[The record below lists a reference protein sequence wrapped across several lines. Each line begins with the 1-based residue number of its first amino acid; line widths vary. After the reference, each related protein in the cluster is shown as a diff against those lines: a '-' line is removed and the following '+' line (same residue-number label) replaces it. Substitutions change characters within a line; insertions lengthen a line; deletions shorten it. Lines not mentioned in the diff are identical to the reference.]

1 MTHVAGL
8 PRAGA
13 AVPDFCLP
21 NQFGED
27 VRLSSLRGAG
37 TVVVFFPFAFSRV
50 CRGEL
55 AALQEEKA
63 AFANAGVRLL
73 AVSCDS
79 KYTLRAWADAEGF
92 EFDLLSDFWP
102 HGHTARAYGAFDEN
116 RGLAERA
123 SFVIDSSGRLRACI
137 RSAPGVPRPIEQYR
151 NALEGL

>member
-1 MTHVAGL
+1 M
-8 PRAGA
+8 GA
-13 AVPDFCLP
+13 EVPDFRLP

-27 VRLSSLRGAG
+27 VHLSSLRGSG
-37 TVVVFFPFAFSRV
+37 VVVVFFPFAFSRV

-55 AALQEEKA
+55 AALQGERER
-63 AFANAGVRLL
+63 FRDAGVRLL

-79 KYTLRAWADAEGF
+79 RYTLRAWADEEGF

-102 HGHTARAYGAFDEN
+102 HGATARDYGAFNDD

-123 SFVIDSSGRLRACI
+123 SFVIDGSGRLRACI
-137 RSAPGVPRPIEQYR
+137 RSAPGVPRPLEQYR